1 MRSDLVRFLAVSF
14 ARLVA
19 ALVAALALALAVAP
33 LRAQIP
39 AASTTGGTQLHDVAA
54 SFRLSTLGI
63 GLEASK
69 ELAEKF
75 SARVGFNY
83 FRHNFTQSQ
92 NDVRYDGFL
101 RVQSVSVI
109 GDYYPWLTRSFH
121 LSAGVLINSTTMNA
135 TGVPESDGYFTIN
148 RHRYT
153 NAQVGTLHG
162 SATIPTA
169 APYIGV
175 GFGRPVRSGSAWQ
188 LLADVGAA
196 FMKPTLT
203 FTATQS
209 GTTPGL
215 ATDLAAEQA
224 ESQHDVN
231 KYIPVF
237 PVISFG
243 LSYRW

>member
-1 MRSDLVRFLAVSF
+1 MRSDLVRFVAVSL

-39 AASTTGGTQLHDVAA
+39 AASTAGGSELHNVAA
-54 SFRLSTLGI
+54 SFRVSTLGL
-63 GLEASK
+63 GLEVSK
-69 ELAEKF
+69 ELSEKF
-75 SARVGFNY
+75 SGRVGLNY
-83 FRHNFTQSQ
+83 FRHNFTQSH

-101 RVQSVSVI
+101 RVQSVSLI
-109 GDYYPWLTRSFH
+109 ADYYPWLTRSFH
-121 LSAGVLINSTTMNA
+121 LSAGVLINSSTMNA
-135 TGVPESDGYFTIN
+135 TGVAESDGYFTIN
-148 RHRYT
+148 SHRYT
-153 NAQVGTLHG
+153 NAQVGTLLG
-162 SATIPTA
+162 SATFPTG
-169 APYIGV
+169 APYIGL

-188 LLADVGAA
+188 LLADVGAS

-203 FTATQS
+203 LNATQS

-224 ESQHDVN
+224 ESQHDIS

-237 PVISFG
+237 PIISFG
-243 LSYRW
+243 LS